1 VRGGSSTISPT
12 FGEGKA
18 ACRTL
23 AVEVAGR
30 EAAMKTRLEELVAA
44 ARDTTK
50 RRRARRAE
58 AGLRADAEAI
68 GKRDGAGR
76 LRAAL
81 GGEPRTSAS
90 IAELGATGVP
100 GAGRG
105 AGAQQEAAGVTGTEG
120 AARVA
125 VIAEVKG
132 ASPLR
137 GPLREPFEP
146 LAIAR
151 EYEDNGAAAVSVLTE
166 EHFFAGSIDHLE
178 AVSAAIALPTLR
190 KDFVTEPYQIFAA
203 AVAGAGGVLLI
214 AEVLDGAALAELV
227 EAARS
232 VGLDSLV
239 EFHRPSLLA
248 AAVGAGSGIIGINNR
263 NLDTMEIDFEHA
275 LALAPELPAGVIAVA
290 ESAVS
295 EPDDIVRVGRAGYR
309 AVLVGTALMTAE
321 SPGAKLRE
329 LVDAGKAVGAA
340 PPDGE
345 GPRPTGRAA
354 GSGKQESAGGIDGSK
369 GQRPA
374 RRLGAKGRRP
384 APQALGSEKGSG
396 R

>member
-1 VRGGSSTISPT
+1 MKIR
-12 FGEGKA
+12 
-18 ACRTL
+18 L
-23 AVEVAGR
+23 A
-30 EAAMKTRLEELVAA
+30 ELVAA

-68 GKRDGAGR
+68 GKGDGAGR
-76 LRAAL
+76 LHAAL
-81 GGEPRTSAS
+81 
-90 IAELGATGVP
+90 AE
-100 GAGRG
+100 
-105 AGAQQEAAGVTGTEG
+105 AGV
-120 AARVA
+120 AI
-125 VIAEVKG
+125 IAEVKG

-137 GPLREPFEP
+137 GPLRQPFEP
-146 LAIAR
+146 VAIAR
-151 EYEDNGAAAVSVLTE
+151 EYEESGAAAVSVLTE

-214 AEVLDGAALAELV
+214 AEVLEGGALAELV
-227 EAARS
+227 EAAGS
-232 VGLDSLV
+232 VGLDALV

-248 AAVGAGSGIIGINNR
+248 AAVGAGSGIVGVNNR
-263 NLDTMEIDFEHA
+263 DLDTMEVDFEHA
-275 LALAPELPAGVIAVA
+275 LALAPELPAGLIAVA

-295 EPDDIVRVGRAGYR
+295 GPDDVVRVGRAGYR

-340 PPDGE
+340 TPDGE

-354 GSGKQESAGGIDGSK
+354 GSRKQEPSSGGIGASE

-374 RRLGAKGRRP
+374 RHLGAKGRRP
-384 APQALGSEKGSG
+384 VRQAFGSEKGPG

>member
-1 VRGGSSTISPT
+1 
-12 FGEGKA
+12 
-18 ACRTL
+18 
-23 AVEVAGR
+23 
-30 EAAMKTRLEELVAA
+30 MKLLLEDLVAA

-81 GGEPRTSAS
+81 
-90 IAELGATGVP
+90 AE
-100 GAGRG
+100 
-105 AGAQQEAAGVTGTEG
+105 AGV
-120 AARVA
+120 AI
-125 VIAEVKG
+125 IAEVKG

-146 LAIAR
+146 VAIAR

-214 AEVLDGAALAELV
+214 AEVLEGDALAELV

-232 VGLDSLV
+232 VGLDALV
-239 EFHRPSLLA
+239 EFHRPPLLA

-290 ESAVS
+290 ESAVA

-329 LVDAGKAVGAA
+329 LVDAGMAA
-340 PPDGE
+340 AAQPPDGE

-354 GSGKQESAGGIDGSK
+354 GSGKQEPSAEGIGASE
-369 GQRPA
+369 GQRPT
-374 RRLGAKGRRP
+374 RHLGAKSQRP
-384 APQALGSEKGSG
+384 APQALGSEKGSS